1 MADTVN
7 PTRVEPVL
15 EPHPVTPTARAVEEL
30 KAAIEATPPSPTPG
44 TTVTAVTTSTPV
56 EYSPPPPHV
65 ATPGEYSPPPPPHVA
80 TPASSATDTAAPSA
94 RGALDQLS
102 RIEDKV
108 ARIEEKYART
118 EFVMQ
123 RVQDKVEGAMGR
135 MDEVALQS
143 DLVALRNQLTA
154 ASDRIRKVPG
164 FGALMLTGIVTA
176 VLAAALVIAA
186 LRFVPG
192 LLVR

>member
-1 MADTVN
+1 MSNTAAPD
-7 PTRVEPVL
+7 RVEPTL
-15 EPHPVTPTARAVEEL
+15 GSSSPTPTARAVEEL
-30 KAAIEATPPSPTPG
+30 KAAIEATPPPPGATTTAAVVSSSP
-44 TTVTAVTTSTPV
+44 AEAS
-56 EYSPPPPHV
+56 SPP
-65 ATPGEYSPPPPPHVA
+65 
-80 TPASSATDTAAPSA
+80 SSDPAAPAA

-135 MDEVALQS
+135 MNEVALQS
-143 DLVALRNQLTA
+143 DLVALRNQLAT

-176 VLAAALVIAA
+176 VVAAVLVIAA